1 MNPRTAGVVLLSRVT
16 YGAAR
21 APLCKPRGADAR
33 SALCLALGVPP
44 DRIDS
49 LGYDVTPATEEAPGE

>member
-1 MNPRTAGVVLLSRVT
+1 MNPRTAAVLLLYRVT
-16 YGAAR
+16 EGEAR
-21 APLCKPRGADAR
+21 GPDWKTSRADAR